1 MAFKSKLLGITYPS
15 DRALC
20 FCLCAEAQAVA
31 DQLCRFLVDLAQ
43 LCKLFVAL
51 VASCAKCYVP
61 VGFYMV
67 KI

>member
-15 DRALC
+15 DTA
-20 FCLCAEAQAVA
+20 FWSWVSAQAQAAA